1 MKIFRDKYINVENTV
16 FIDLSPDIN
25 QTKNE
30 SKSIEFIEIECRKD
44 RDNHCGGENDT
55 FNPDCNN
62 VNTLKSLNIP
72 HDEVDK

>member
-1 MKIFRDKYINVENTV
+1 MKILIDKYINVENTV

-44 RDNHCGGENDT
+44 RDNHYGR
-55 FNPDCNN
+55 
-62 VNTLKSLNIP
+62 
-72 HDEVDK
+72 